1 MLAEAH
7 AVIRIGNFA
16 RHPAYP
22 GLMISAQA
30 PDAAPATAP
39 PRARRRRRLR
49 RLLLLGLGTALAG
62 AATTAGAA
70 LYTHRGPVAEG
81 RVTLQD
87 VADEAGLSKAASS
100 GHVFAATAAPA
111 ELVALV
117 LGAQVHPN
125 GSPSP
130 YLKAQLDLAKQLYDD
145 GRARAILVSG
155 DNGTHRYNEPDAM
168 RRYLIA
174 VGVPQCQVAADYAG
188 FDTYASCRRTDRV
201 FGGRELIVVTQTYH
215 LPRAVTTCR
224 ALGLDA
230 SGVGDESVRANTEVW
245 RNGQVHELA
254 ANQKLVL
261 ELLRHREPLLGPH
274 ESGID
279 EALH

>member
-22 GLMISAQA
+22 GLMISDQA
-30 PDAAPATAP
+30 PAAAPATAP

-49 RLLLLGLGTALAG
+49 RLLLLGLATALTG

-70 LYTHRGPVAEG
+70 LYTHR
-81 RVTLQD
+81 
-87 VADEAGLSKAASS
+87 ASS
-100 GHVFAATAAPA
+100 GHVFAAEGVPTAP
-111 ELVALV
+111 VALV
-117 LGAQVHPN
+117 LGAQVYPN

-130 YLKAQLDLAKQLYDD
+130 YLKARLDLAKQLYDA
-145 GRARAILVSG
+145 GKVRAILVSG

-174 VGVPQCQVAADYAG
+174 AGVPQRQVVADYAG
-188 FDTYASCRRTDRV
+188 FDTYASCRRADRV
-201 FGGRELIVVTQTYH
+201 FGVRELIVVTQTYH

-230 SGVGDESVRANTEVW
+230 SGVGDESVRAHAETW
-245 RNGQVHELA
+245 RNGQVRELA

-279 EALH
+279 EALR